1 MRKQVIGFSI
11 GSPYVTSGGYRHV
24 EIAVAMYAPVDAV
37 QQIGNWLHNAD
48 QADYYRRRACQVKE
62 ATGGTI
68 YYERIGIADGLRFDW
83 QDDAERRGQWYGQ
96 RVGFEARPI
105 LLTLLAKLARHFAPN
120 PLRNVGAADFVA
132 GLLALG
138 AILLTYGECDVW
150 LPVKDF
156 DPATKLE
163 TPKPAEATPEAQ
175 ADTPAPAAALV

>member
-11 GSPYVTSGGYRHV
+11 GSPYVSAGGGGYRHL
-24 EIAVAMYAPVDAV
+24 EITVAAYAPIDAV
-37 QQIGNWLHNAD
+37 QQIANWLHNAD

-68 YYERIGIADGLRFDW
+68 YYDRIGIADGLRFDW
-83 QDDAERRGQWYGQ
+83 QDDSERRGQWYGQ
-96 RVGFEARPI
+96 RVTLEARPI

-120 PLRNVGAADFVA
+120 PLGNVDAADFVA

-138 AILLTYGECDVW
+138 AIPLVYGECDVW

-156 DPATKLE
+156 DPAAKLE
-163 TPKPAEATPEAQ
+163 TPKPAEAT
-175 ADTPAPAAALV
+175 AAALA